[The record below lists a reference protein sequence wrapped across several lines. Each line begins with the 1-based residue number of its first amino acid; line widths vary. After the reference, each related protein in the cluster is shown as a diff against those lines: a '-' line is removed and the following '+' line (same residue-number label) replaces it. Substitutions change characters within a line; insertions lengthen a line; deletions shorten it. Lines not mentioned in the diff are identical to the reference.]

1 MFAGFAAATLLVAVV
16 ALLAIQNLTRSI
28 RSADWVN
35 HTHGLINEAESMV
48 GAMRAGDAALMRFLL
63 TADARDQVA
72 AREAHSEML
81 EHLEVT
87 LALLKSDSAWER
99 PSRELEQAARR
110 HVDLATE
117 LSTLGPSESPADLK
131 QRLLSPEFIE
141 LPRQVREGVNQL
153 KSRHIGLLQ
162 ERDETAYRQ
171 ALTTR
176 WTVFTAV
183 GNMIL
188 LLAAVFWLVRDDL
201 AARRRAAATLREM
214 NEELEARVK
223 ERTRQ
228 LAEANEALTL
238 ENLERTWSN
247 QTLEHQLRYSQ
258 LIINTITDPIVVV
271 TQTLNVVR
279 VNAAV
284 PARTGLMEKRLI
296 GNSAAQFLRGPEEPG
311 PAPGQEAASLAP
323 ISAAMRN
330 QRELHGLAAR
340 LRTADGRWQPVRV
353 SAFPVHDA
361 DKAVAAVLTIRAED
375 SLA

>member
-1 MFAGFAAATLLVAVV
+1 MFAGFATATLLVAVV
-16 ALLAIQNLTRSI
+16 ALLAVQNLTRSI

-35 HTHGLINEAESMV
+35 HTHGLINEAESIV
-48 GAMRAGDAALMRFLL
+48 SAMRAGDAALMRFLL

-87 LALLKSDSAWER
+87 LALLKSDSVWER
-99 PSRELEQAARR
+99 QSRELEQAARR
-110 HVDLATE
+110 HVDLATA
-117 LSTLGPSESPADLK
+117 LSTVAATESAADLK
-131 QRLLSPEFIE
+131 RRLLSPEFIE
-141 LPRQVREGVNQL
+141 LPRQVRDGVNKL

-183 GNMIL
+183 GNMVL

-201 AARRRAAATLREM
+201 AARRRAAAILHEM

-296 GNSAAQFLRGPEEPG
+296 GNSATQFLRGPDETSSVPG
-311 PAPGQEAASLAP
+311 PEAAALAP

-340 LRTADGRWQPVRV
+340 LRTADGRWQPVTV
-353 SAFPVHDA
+353 SAFPVRDS
-361 DKAVAAVLTIRAED
+361 DKTVGAVLTIRAED